1 MGPDCKVIMDEPEQR
16 SDNDRHIAMDARD
29 WIVRLTSGDVS
40 EADLKRFKVWRDA
53 SDINRHAFERERVF
67 WQELHALDAKPAA
80 PVLKPDKIV
89 LSQPRMGRRAFLAG
103 GGMALAASVAALA
116 LPAMRTWWKAD
127 FATGVGQQ
135 AEVPLADGSF
145 AFLNTDSAIS
155 IDFRP
160 DFRLVHLLK
169 GEVEFHVA
177 QQNTLF
183 RVTSQDGNS
192 DALGTIFAVQATDET
207 TTVTVSEGQVRVSA
221 GSVSDHKGS
230 VLLSASEQTSYGIGS
245 APTVAHRVDLDTE
258 LAWKTGRLIFEG
270 RPFGNVVADIGRY
283 LPERIVLGPG
293 VNSAVPVS
301 GVFATSELLPAIR
314 ALSQTQ
320 GLSVHRVPG
329 VVILIA

>member
-1 MGPDCKVIMDEPEQR
+1 MAEPEQR
-16 SDNDRHIAMDARD
+16 SDNERHTAMDARD

-53 SDINRHAFERERVF
+53 SDINRQAFETERVF
-67 WQELHALDAKPAA
+67 WQELQVLDAKPVA
-80 PVLKPDKIV
+80 PVLKPDQIA
-89 LSQPRMGRRAFLAG
+89 LSQPRIGRRAFLAG
-103 GGMALAASVAALA
+103 GGMALAASAAA
-116 LPAMRTWWKAD
+116 FNLPTLRTWWQGD

-135 AEVPLADGSF
+135 AEVSLADGSV

-155 IDFRP
+155 VDFRP

-169 GEVEFHVA
+169 GEVDFRVA
-177 QQNTLF
+177 QEKTRF

-192 DALGTIFAVQATDET
+192 DALGTVFTVHATNKT
-207 TTVTVSEGQVRVSA
+207 TTVTVSKGQVRVSA
-221 GSVSDHKGS
+221 GSAASDKGS
-230 VLLSASEQTSYGIGS
+230 VLLNASEQTSYDIGGL
-245 APTVAHRVDLDTE
+245 PMRAHRVDLDTE
-258 LAWKTGRLIFEG
+258 LAWTTGRLIFEG

-283 LPERIVLGPG
+283 LPERIVFGPG
-293 VNSAVPVS
+293 VNSDVPVS
-301 GVFATSELLPAIR
+301 GIFATSELLPAIR